1 MNEDTDSGHLQLYT
15 EYPSH
20 GSDRDRAG
28 VGVRVSE
35 LACVWARR
43 EERGGGG
50 KTAKVRYS
58 QLVGAVARLVHAMS
72 LFEQLKELLNRNA
85 RVGGAP

>member
-1 MNEDTDSGHLQLYT
+1 MFG
-15 EYPSH
+15 
-20 GSDRDRAG
+20 
-28 VGVRVSE
+28 
-35 LACVWARR
+35 R
-43 EERGGGG
+43 EEKSGWRGE
-50 KTAKVRYS
+50 TAKVRYS